1 MLQNVLLVK
10 RTQLM
15 VTDIEKRVA
24 SMEQEQG
31 RGRGR
36 EQAN

>member
-24 SMEQEQG
+24 SIEQEQG
-31 RGRGR
+31 RGQGR

>member
-31 RGRGR
+31 RERGR

>member
-24 SMEQEQG
+24 SMEQGQG
-31 RGRGR
+31 QG
-36 EQAN
+36 QAN

>member
-1 MLQNVLLVK
+1 MSQNVLLVK

-24 SMEQEQG
+24 SMEQ
-31 RGRGR
+31 GRGR
-36 EQAN
+36 EKAN

>member
-15 VTDIEKRVA
+15 VTDIEKRGA

-31 RGRGR
+31 R